1 VKHGKTVIVSVVR
14 KSFYMVMGCYA
25 AIAVMAAL
33 LLDHPLKAA
42 VWLFLCA
49 LAVKTWIATIK
60 R

>member
-1 VKHGKTVIVSVVR
+1 
-14 KSFYMVMGCYA
+14 MVMGCYA

-33 LLDHPLKAA
+33 LLDHPLRAA
-42 VWLFLCA
+42 VWLFLVA